1 MKNKPTRHKEANVFR
16 FKPFSERVTEI
27 DVDVFHRV
35 AHRNEDDAEDVE
47 THFHETLQKWNVL
60 NLTDG
65 YTAFKK
71 QVRDIVTLPQLLHKK
86 QHVIDALLL
95 YLKKRDPLFLQPI
108 LELVVAVARD
118 LQKEFYDYF
127 PEFLSEMICL
137 LQTKN
142 AEQIEYTF
150 TTLAYL
156 FKFLWRYLTRNVR
169 TVVPLLLPLLADAQ
183 PVYIN
188 RFAAES
194 FAFVV
199 RKIKD
204 KDSFLKLVLRILEDR
219 NENAKEN
226 GIPGC
231 GKLLFEVVSG
241 TPGQF
246 HSCGEQMLL
255 LYFNAL
261 QDESIDRKLTYEVL
275 REIVTCVLQN
285 VHPQKCDVM
294 WNVILKIMDTFV
306 EKLKRS
312 LEFSERKH
320 ALILLLRLVH
330 MIVSCKNGRF
340 LTDAVSLTKR
350 FTNMMDVL
358 SEDSNILRE
367 VINVSIAILLASNVK
382 LMQENSSQLLLKIMM
397 VNDME
402 LLYSS
407 VENLIPYS
415 SFEALVLPRVLRRG
429 MSTGFDGETL
439 LLLAKIILAKAPP
452 CLSGSTLD
460 KWKKYILDTRNIG
473 SGSIDY
479 LLRELKTLS
488 TDTVS
493 LDALR
498 ILIILPHLKPLR
510 EEFKDALRD
519 GLLFLCKKIRKP
531 DSADDAADINK
542 IAFVFLLTLESLVHV
557 SEPSSLH
564 EFLVKSDIKI
574 IDLVNNDNK
583 CILNAIDLSL
593 TYFAASQHRADYIN
607 SASFDKL
614 NDNIAKKFSSPYS
627 NVRLIVAHL
636 YSLFSNVEDLKGT
649 SVQGD
654 GKNAMELVY
663 LVECE
668 SVTMQNYRS
677 KLLHLQALEFQ
688 TQAIA
693 DLDPKYHEFPLRCL
707 MGTLY
712 VNFSLLWQPV
722 STIIASYGN
731 KECPQ
736 FWPTFLAELTSNDVP
751 EIERRSSFDCH
762 VVSSLESLIE
772 RHDDKP
778 DFENY
783 KILLWKCMAHFSHYA
798 ETKNRDLTGLFID
811 FVNANFFRSNSDEGK
826 YCDVEKR
833 KDVIDAGNDTD
844 DENENESENEER
856 NESAKA
862 AQADA
867 MKRTYKVKLLLAQME
882 IFDKVQ
888 NPKMMHREAE
898 LHQIYLD
905 LISSRNADI
914 QRAALNCLFAYKY
927 KYLLP
932 YKEFLCSL
940 INEKNLKNELARF
953 KLDRESNV
961 IDEEHRENLM
971 PIIMRIIYAK
981 MITKTGMRT
990 GGKAGGFARRKI
1002 ILRFLGGAQED
1013 EMITFVNMAFRPF
1026 KYVSLEVDEAFD
1038 LRKYAGNIVDAVDL
1052 NNVMPPKRMQSA
1064 VNLLAIVIEQFG
1076 GKMSAKLLPRLLRI
1090 LICILAEVNGI
1101 LRRSGEVYPGYLST
1115 IKNVRTSCVG
1125 ILARFF
1131 THFEDY
1137 DWQRHEIDAIFHVAI
1152 FPLLQKLPIEGIHSP
1167 TALLKLFMAL
1177 GQNSRYYPLFAKHQE
1192 DDQSIT
1198 PLPYIM
1204 RLLSNPK
1211 THQSVVNAILEIIE
1225 KMLTLQDYG
1234 KSNEDA
1240 MQVDAPFLPLTPIL
1254 TNMLEVEE
1262 KVLSSGI
1269 NYGSAILLPH
1279 VPNVLEFIKDRLK
1292 RFYKSI
1298 NKTELII
1305 LSRISEFVTDVETC
1319 DTVLK
1324 LIIPVLIKKVTSG
1337 GNEEVV
1343 MGLLTTVTNLIKIVN
1358 KPEIHLRSVAP
1369 LMGFLSDVPARK
1381 TLLQLYRTIAE
1392 RSAEEHREAMIQDYE
1407 VLAAL
1412 NAWDHRWVDQ
1422 PDFQKRLDAF
1432 ELISDMAGRNTI
1444 ALEFGVTVIH
1454 NCFYFLKT
1462 VSDLAMRD
1470 CSGQCLKLVAAK
1482 LAREHQSNV
1491 LNRRYLMDETIL
1503 ALTRKGITSKNET
1516 VRLQS
1521 IALLGHM
1528 ALECADVHPV
1538 LRDLSLLANRAD
1550 PEVDFFE
1557 NTQHLQLYRRARALL
1572 KFCTL
1577 AKTLRKP
1584 FNPKT
1589 LTQFILPLC
1598 SSYLCNEAFIHKNS
1612 LVDAAIETVGVVCKL
1627 LPWHH
1632 YEIILKYYLGK
1643 LRSSTEFQ
1651 KQVVRIVVTI
1661 LDSFHYDLSKY
1672 KPAEKITKTKASLT
1686 GTEDNAVT
1694 ETSVIEPLR
1703 EEANDATGKDENLEN
1718 TEQGDEEKLEEA
1730 LNDENV
1736 GGVEEITETDKEAI
1750 KEDLPI
1756 LERQTLLSQY
1766 GAKKVVFSISNGL
1779 LPQLHRSIVAKTRQD
1794 SSHKINKKK
1803 IASETEEDDLLRVP
1817 IALALVKLLQK
1828 MPENLLNTNLP
1839 GIFMKL
1845 CTFLKSR
1852 MESVRRATRETLQK
1866 IMITLGPKYLHHLLN
1881 ELNTLLTKG
1890 FQVHVLVYTV
1900 QAVLLALKP
1909 YFQKLDINN
1918 NLQSILSVC
1927 RVDLFG
1933 LTAEEKE
1940 VAGIVKNVSEAKST
1954 KSFDIFH
1961 ILAEFITESCLL
1973 DLILPLKEMLLKT
1986 HSHKTIRKIVECLRN
2001 VTLGLADNAYI
2012 PLEQMLIFLYGIISE
2027 SIPGLMPE
2035 KDSKKL
2041 AEEQRKGETKALM
2054 PQESNYFLIPPEPK
2068 NRMGIKVA
2076 AKTTKHANVHVMIEF
2091 GLRLYHILLKRDKVS
2106 GAEYKRY
2113 LEPFVSVLSDCLK
2126 SHHVK
2131 LCTVALQ
2138 CLNWMLKM
2146 DLPSMHTSIS
2156 DICTSMFD
2164 ILHKYAAAG
2173 LSKGD
2178 NFDLVMATFKCM
2190 AVLVRDVKHFSI
2202 DADQLKILIL
2212 YAEQDLHDSDKHG
2225 TAFTLLK
2232 AIIHR
2237 KMIVAEM
2244 HTVMEKVAMLSI
2256 TSELEH
2262 VKLQSRSLF
2271 YSYLMGYP
2279 LGKHLDKHIYFYL
2292 TQLSYEMQPGRL
2304 SALEMIH
2311 SIVTGFPLKTLTRRS
2326 EIIFV
2331 MTGARLIDDD
2341 DPTCRKLCAKCIK
2354 EMLMRISSNDRNK
2367 LFDKWPLQ
2375 WLSDSKI
2382 RYRTLAAQLCG
2393 IFVTVEKNDFD
2404 SRLPQVLPLLLK
2416 QFHADFSA
2424 SDNAEFGKNNKLDN
2438 AKCSQKDPD
2447 LKEER
2452 TKDHHL
2458 IQLLQLLLKIAHH
2471 TSFLTNEKYKDSID
2485 SFAEY
2490 SQSLLA
2496 HPHLWVR
2503 LAAAQL
2509 IGFILAVL
2517 DVDKVVELLN
2527 NPESDRVHEGYMY
2540 SRPVDTLKSLIL
2552 DLVAQLY
2559 PDMTFEELADQVV
2572 KNLIF
2577 IAKMLK
2583 SVTGSVAKT
2592 DEEDD
2597 GSKAKNNNNLS
2608 FPWLIRRLRKAVN
2621 IEITQAPKSTSVRTA
2636 MFKFIAGIV
2645 TTVPME
2651 CLNAILFNIMSP
2663 LVREMT
2669 TTEETN
2675 AELRRLAKEVATM
2688 IKKSLGNEEYVKLL
2702 NRVQQK
2708 LDIKKAERRRV
2719 RAQQF
2724 VTDPDLA
2731 AKRKLAKQQKKKEA
2745 KKRKLDTIK
2754 GRKTAK
2760 KRKKKVELDDF

>member
-1 MKNKPTRHKEANVFR
+1 MKNKPNRHKETNVFR
-16 FKPFSERVTEI
+16 FKPFFERLTEI

-35 AHRNEDDAEDVE
+35 AHRNEDDAEEVE
-47 THFHETLQKWNVL
+47 TYFHETLQKWNFL
-60 NLTDG
+60 NLTEG
-65 YTAFKK
+65 YTAFRR
-71 QVRDIVTLPQLLHKK
+71 QVQDIVTLPQLLHRK
-86 QHVIDALLL
+86 QHVIDTLML
-95 YLKKRDPLFLQPI
+95 YLRKQDPLFLQPI

-127 PEFLSEMICL
+127 PEFLSEIICL
-137 LQTKN
+137 LQTKDV
-142 AEQIEYTF
+142 EQIEYLF

-156 FKFLWRYLTRNVR
+156 FKFLWRYLTRNIS
-169 TVVPLLLPLLADAQ
+169 TVIPLLLPLLADTQ

-194 FAFVV
+194 FAFVG

-204 KDSFLKLVLRILEDR
+204 KDAFLKLVLRILKDR
-219 NENAKEN
+219 NKNTKEN
-226 GIPGC
+226 GVPGF
-231 GKLLFEVVSG
+231 GKLLFEIVSG

-246 HSCGEQMLL
+246 HSCSEQMLL

-261 QDESIDRKLTYEVL
+261 QDESNDQELMYDLL
-275 REIVTCVLQN
+275 REIVTCILQN
-285 VHPQKCDVM
+285 IHSQKCNIM
-294 WNVILKIMDTFV
+294 WNIILKVIDAFI
-306 EKLKRS
+306 EKSKQS
-312 LEFSERKH
+312 LESYEKKH
-320 ALILLLRLVH
+320 ALILFLRLIH
-330 MIVSCKNGRF
+330 IIISYKNGRF
-340 LTDAVSLTKR
+340 LTDAVSLTRR
-350 FTNMMDVL
+350 FIIMMDTWN
-358 SEDSNILRE
+358 EDNDTLQEI
-367 VINVSIAILLASNVK
+367 INVSVAVLLASNIK
-382 LMQENSSQLLLKIMM
+382 LMQENSSQLLLKIMT
-397 VNDME
+397 VNDID
-402 LLYSS
+402 LLYSA
-407 VENLIPYS
+407 VENLISYS
-415 SFEALVLPRVLRRG
+415 SFEVLVLPHVLRR
-429 MSTGFDGETL
+429 SISIGFDDKAL
-439 LLLAKIILAKAPP
+439 VLLAKIILAKASP
-452 CLSGSTLD
+452 CLSGITLD
-460 KWKKYILDTRNIG
+460 KWRKYILDIRNIG
-473 SGSIDY
+473 PKNIDY
-479 LLRELKTLS
+479 LLSELKTLS
-488 TDTVS
+488 IDTVS
-493 LDALR
+493 LNALR

-510 EEFKDALRD
+510 DEFKNTLKD
-519 GLLFLCKKIRKP
+519 GLLFLYKKILECNAE
-531 DSADDAADINK
+531 DTVDVNK
-542 IAFVFLLTLESLVHV
+542 TAFMFLLTLESLIHV
-557 SEPSSLH
+557 SEPSDLH
-564 EFLVKSDIKI
+564 ELLVKSDIRI
-574 IDLVNNDNK
+574 VDLVEKHHDNK
-583 CILNAIDLSL
+583 YILNAIDLCL
-593 TYFAASQHRADYIN
+593 TYFAASQHHTDYIN

-614 NDNIAKKFSSPYS
+614 NDNIVKKFSSPYG

-636 YSLFSNVEDLKGT
+636 YSSFSDVKDLKRL
-649 SVQGD
+649 SMEIGD

-663 LVECE
+663 LAE
-668 SVTMQNYRS
+668 SEPATIQNYRS
-677 KLLHLQALEFQ
+677 KLLHLQALGFQ
-688 TQAIA
+688 SHAVAT
-693 DLDPKYHEFPLRCL
+693 LDPKYYEFPLRCL
-707 MGTLY
+707 IGNLY

-722 STIIASYGN
+722 TVVIASYGS

-736 FWPTFLAELTSNDVP
+736 FWPMFLAELTSNDMS
-751 EIERRSSFDCH
+751 ETERKSSFDCQ
-762 VVSSLESLIE
+762 VVSSLEILVE

-778 DFENY
+778 DFENH
-783 KILLWKCMAHFSHYA
+783 KILLWKCMTHFSHYA
-798 ETKNRDLTGLFID
+798 EMKNRDLTGLFID

-826 YCDVEKR
+826 YCSVKKR
-833 KDVIDAGNDTD
+833 KELIDANNDTD
-844 DENENESENEER
+844 NENENEYDEEER
-856 NESAKA
+856 DGSNVKA
-862 AQADA
+862 VQADA
-867 MKRTYKVKLLLAQME
+867 IKRNYKVKLLLAQME

-888 NPKMMHREAE
+888 NPRMMHREAE
-898 LHQIYLD
+898 MHQIYLD

-914 QRAALNCLFAYKY
+914 QRAALNCLFAYKF

-932 YKEFLCSL
+932 YKESL
-940 INEKNLKNELARF
+940 YNLIDEKNLKNELARF
-953 KLDRESNV
+953 KLDRESNM
-961 IDEEHRENLM
+961 IEEEHRENLM

-990 GGKAGGFARRKI
+990 GGKGGGLVRRKI

-1013 EMITFVNMAFRPF
+1013 EMIVFVKMAFRPF
-1026 KYVSLEVDEAFD
+1026 KSYVSLEVDEAFD
-1038 LRKYAGNIVDAVDL
+1038 LNKYAKNIVDIVDL
-1052 NNVMPPKRMQSA
+1052 SNVMPPKRMQSA
-1064 VNLLAIVIEQFG
+1064 VNLLAIIIEQFG
-1076 GKMSAKLLPRLLRI
+1076 GKMSTKLLPRLLRI
-1090 LICILAEVNGI
+1090 LICILAEVDGI
-1101 LRRSGEVYPGYLST
+1101 LRRSGEVYPGYLT
-1115 IKNVRTSCVG
+1115 MIKNVRTSCVG

-1131 THFEDY
+1131 THFENY
-1137 DWQRHEIDAIFHVAI
+1137 DWKRHEIDAVYHVAI
-1152 FPLLQKLPIEGIHSP
+1152 FPSLQKLPIEGIHSP
-1167 TALLKLFMAL
+1167 TALLKLFMAWS
-1177 GQNSRYYPLFAKHQE
+1177 QNSRYYPLFAKYQE
-1192 DDQSIT
+1192 DNVLIT

-1204 RLLSNPK
+1204 QLLSNPR
-1211 THQSVVNAILEIIE
+1211 THQSVINAILGMIE

-1234 KSNEDA
+1234 RSNENA

-1254 TNMLEVEE
+1254 SNVFEMEE
-1262 KVLSSGI
+1262 KILSSGI

-1279 VPNVLEFIKDRLK
+1279 VPRVLEFIKDRLK
-1292 RFYKSI
+1292 RSNKNI

-1305 LSRISEFVTDVETC
+1305 LSRISEFVTDDETC
-1319 DTVLK
+1319 DMVLK
-1324 LIIPVLIKKVTSG
+1324 LIIPVLLKKATCG
-1337 GNEEVV
+1337 GNEETVIE
-1343 MGLLTTVTNLIKIVN
+1343 LLTTVTNLIKIVS

-1369 LMGFLSDVPARK
+1369 LIGFVSDVPARK
-1381 TLLQLYRTIAE
+1381 TLLRLYRIIAE
-1392 RSAEEHREAMIQDYE
+1392 RSAKEHREAMIQDCDL
-1407 VLAAL
+1407 LAML

-1432 ELISDMAGRNTI
+1432 NLINDMTERNAIT
-1444 ALEFGVTVIH
+1444 LEFGATVIH

-1462 VSDLAMRD
+1462 ESDLAMRD
-1470 CSGQCLKLVAAK
+1470 CSGQCLKLVGAK
-1482 LAREHQSNV
+1482 LAREHQSNI
-1491 LNRRYLMDETIL
+1491 LNRRYLMDDTIL
-1503 ALTRKGITSKNET
+1503 TLTRKGITSKNEA

-1521 IALLGHM
+1521 IAFLGYM

-1538 LRDLSLLANRAD
+1538 LRDLSLLTNRAD

-1557 NTQHLQLYRRARALL
+1557 NMQHLQLYRRARALL

-1577 AKTLRKP
+1577 AKTLQKP

-1612 LVDAAIETVGVVCKL
+1612 LIDAAIETVGVVCRL

-1632 YEIILKYYLGK
+1632 YEIILKHYLGK

-1651 KQVVRIVVTI
+1651 KQVVRIVVMI

-1672 KPAEKITKTKASLT
+1672 KPAEKTIAQTETTLTETENKA
-1686 GTEDNAVT
+1686 AFVT
-1694 ETSVIEPLR
+1694 EK
-1703 EEANDATGKDENLEN
+1703 EEANDAIGDDENLKITKQE
-1718 TEQGDEEKLEEA
+1718 DEEKLEEA
-1730 LNDENV
+1730 LNDENIEN
-1736 GGVEEITETDKEAI
+1736 VEEIIE
-1750 KEDLPI
+1750 KEDREVMKEELSI
-1756 LERQTLLSQY
+1756 MERQTLLSQY
-1766 GAKKVVFSISNGL
+1766 GAKKVIFSISNDL
-1779 LPQLHRSIVAKTRQD
+1779 LPQLHRSIVARTRQE

-1828 MPENLLNTNLP
+1828 MPENLLDANLP

-1866 IMITLGPKYLHHLLN
+1866 IMITLGPKYLHHLLK

-1890 FQVHVLVYTV
+1890 FQVHVLAYTV
-1900 QAVLLALKP
+1900 QAVLVALKP
-1909 YFQKLDINN
+1909 YFQKFDINN

-1927 RVDLFG
+1927 KVDLFG

-1961 ILAEFITESCLL
+1961 ILAEFITDSCLL
-1973 DLILPLKEMLLKT
+1973 DLILPLKEILMKT
-1986 HSHKTIRKIVECLRN
+1986 HSHKTIHKIVECFRN
-2001 VTLGLADNAYI
+2001 ITLGLADNAYI
-2012 PLEQMLIFLYGIISE
+2012 PLEQMLIFLFGIISE

-2035 KDSKKL
+2035 KESKTL
-2041 AEEQRKGETKALM
+2041 AEEERRGETKASIR
-2054 PQESNYFLIPPEPK
+2054 QSNYFLIPSEPK
-2068 NRMGIKVA
+2068 NRMGIKA
-2076 AKTTKHANVHVMIEF
+2076 TAKTTKHANVHVIIEF
-2091 GLRLYHILLKRDKVS
+2091 GLKLYHIFLKRDKVS
-2106 GAEYKRY
+2106 GTEYKHY
-2113 LEPFVSVLSDCLK
+2113 LEPFTSVLSDCLK
-2126 SHHVK
+2126 SQHVK
-2131 LCTVALQ
+2131 LCTVTLQ

-2146 DLPSMHTSIS
+2146 DLDSMHSSIS
-2156 DICTSMFD
+2156 DICSSMFN

-2190 AVLVRDVKHFSI
+2190 SVIVRDVKYFSI

-2212 YAEQDLHDSDKHG
+2212 YAEQDLHDSDKYA

-2237 KMIVAEM
+2237 KMIIPEM
-2244 HTVMEKVAMLSI
+2244 YTVMEKVAMLSI

-2262 VKLQSRSLF
+2262 VKLQSRSVF

-2311 SIVTGFPLKTLTRRS
+2311 TIVTGFPLKTLTRRA
-2326 EIIFV
+2326 EIIFL
-2331 MTGARLIDDD
+2331 MTGARLINDD

-2354 EMLMRISSNDRNK
+2354 EMLTRISFNDRNK
-2367 LFDKWPLQ
+2367 LFDKWLPE
-2375 WLSDSKI
+2375 WLNDSKI

-2404 SRLPQVLPLLLK
+2404 LRLPQILPLLLK
-2416 QFHADFSA
+2416 QFHAKFSD
-2424 SDNAEFGKNNKLDN
+2424 SDNAKSEKSIKLDN
-2438 AKCSQKDPD
+2438 VKFSEKDS
-2447 LKEER
+2447 KKER

-2458 IQLLQLLLKIAHH
+2458 IQVLQLVLKIAHH
-2471 TSFLTNEKYKDSID
+2471 TSILTNEKYKDSVD

-2509 IGFILAVL
+2509 IGFILAAL
-2517 DVDKVVELLN
+2517 DVDKIVELLN
-2527 NPESDRVHEGYMY
+2527 NPESDLVYAGYMY
-2540 SRPVDTLKSLIL
+2540 SRPVHTLKSLIL

-2559 PDMTFEELADQVV
+2559 PDMTFEQLADQVV

-2577 IAKMLK
+2577 IAKILK
-2583 SVTGSVAKT
+2583 SVTGPAKNDDQD
-2592 DEEDD
+2592 DEN
-2597 GSKAKNNNNLS
+2597 KAKDNNNLS

-2636 MFKFIAGIV
+2636 MFKFIAGVV

-2651 CLNAILFNIMSP
+2651 YLNVILFNIMSP
-2663 LVREMT
+2663 LVREMS

-2675 AELRRLAKEVATM
+2675 AELRQLAKEVAAM
-2688 IKKSLGNEEYVKLL
+2688 IKKSIGNEDYVKLL

-2708 LDIKKAERRRV
+2708 LNVKKAERKKA

-2754 GRKTAK
+2754 GSKGAK
-2760 KRKKKVELDDF
+2760 KRKKKTELDDL

>member
-1 MKNKPTRHKEANVFR
+1 MKNKPIRHKEVNVFR
-16 FKPFSERVTEI
+16 FKPFSERITEI

-35 AHRNEDDAEDVE
+35 THRNEDEAEEIE
-47 THFHETLQKWNVL
+47 TYFHETLLKWNVL

-65 YTAFKK
+65 YTAFRKE
-71 QVRDIVTLPQLLHKK
+71 VRDIITLPQLLHKK
-86 QHVIDALLL
+86 QHVIDTLML
-95 YLKKRDPLFLQPI
+95 YLRKRDPLFLQPI
-108 LELVVAVARD
+108 LELIIAVARD

-127 PEFLSEMICL
+127 PEFLSEIICL
-137 LQTKN
+137 LQTKD

-156 FKFLWRYLTRNVR
+156 FKFLWRYLTRNIK
-169 TVVPLLLPLLADAQ
+169 TVMPLLLPLLADTQ

-204 KDSFLKLVLRILEDR
+204 KDSFLKLVLHILEDR
-219 NENAKEN
+219 NKNAKEN
-226 GIPGC
+226 GISGC
-231 GKLLFEVVSG
+231 AKLLFEVISG

-255 LYFNAL
+255 FYFNAL
-261 QDESIDRKLTYEVL
+261 QDETIDKTLTYEVL
-275 REIVTCVLQN
+275 REIITCILQN
-285 VHPQKCDVM
+285 IHPQKCNIM
-294 WNVILKIMDTFV
+294 WNVILKIIDTFV
-306 EKLKRS
+306 EKSKQLLK
-312 LEFSERKH
+312 FSEKKH
-320 ALILLLRLVH
+320 TLVLFLRLIH
-330 MIVSCKNGRF
+330 SIISCKNGRF
-340 LTDAVSLTKR
+340 LIDAVSVIKR
-350 FTNMMDVL
+350 FTIMMDRL
-358 SEDSNILRE
+358 NEDNNILQE
-367 VINVSIAILLASNVK
+367 VINVSVAILLASNVK
-382 LMQENSSQLLLKIMM
+382 LMQE
-397 VNDME
+397 
-402 LLYSS
+402 
-407 VENLIPYS
+407 
-415 SFEALVLPRVLRRG
+415 
-429 MSTGFDGETL
+429 
-439 LLLAKIILAKAPP
+439 
-452 CLSGSTLD
+452 
-460 KWKKYILDTRNIG
+460 
-473 SGSIDY
+473 
-479 LLRELKTLS
+479 
-488 TDTVS
+488 
-493 LDALR
+493 
-498 ILIILPHLKPLR
+498 
-510 EEFKDALRD
+510 
-519 GLLFLCKKIRKP
+519 
-531 DSADDAADINK
+531 DSK
-542 IAFVFLLTLESLVHV
+542 
-557 SEPSSLH
+557 
-564 EFLVKSDIKI
+564 
-574 IDLVNNDNK
+574 
-583 CILNAIDLSL
+583 
-593 TYFAASQHRADYIN
+593 
-607 SASFDKL
+607 
-614 NDNIAKKFSSPYS
+614 KKFSSPYS
-627 NVRLIVAHL
+627 NIRMIVAHL
-636 YSLFSNVEDLKGT
+636 YSLFSKVEDLKRPGEPLKM
-649 SVQGD
+649 SD
-654 GKNAMELVY
+654 GKSAMELVY
-663 LVECE
+663 LVESE
-668 SVTMQNYRS
+668 SVTIQNYR
-677 KLLHLQALEFQ
+677 
-688 TQAIA
+688 T
-693 DLDPKYHEFPLRCL
+693 
-707 MGTLY
+707 
-712 VNFSLLWQPV
+712 
-722 STIIASYGN
+722 SYGN

-736 FWPTFLAELTSNDVP
+736 FWPTFLSELTCNKVP
-751 EIERRSSFDCH
+751 KIERKPSFDCY
-762 VVSSLESLIE
+762 VISSLEMLIE
-772 RHDDKP
+772 KHDDKP

-783 KILLWKCMAHFSHYA
+783 RILLWKCMAHFSHYA

-826 YCDVEKR
+826 YCNVEKR
-833 KDVIDAGNDTD
+833 KELIDADNTD
-844 DENENESENEER
+844 DENESDEER
-856 NESAKA
+856 DEIKV
-862 AQADA
+862 AQVDV
-867 MKRTYKVKLLLAQME
+867 MKKNYKVKLLLAQME

-898 LHQIYLD
+898 MHQIYLD
-905 LISSRNADI
+905 LISSRNLDI

-932 YKEFLCSL
+932 YKESLYGL
-940 INEKNLKNELARF
+940 INEKNYKSELTRF
-953 KLDRESNV
+953 KLDRESNM
-961 IDEEHRENLM
+961 IEEEHRENLM
-971 PIIMRIIYAK
+971 PIIMKIIYAK
-981 MITKTGMRT
+981 MIMKTGMRT
-990 GGKAGGFARRKI
+990 GGKTGGFTRRKI
-1002 ILRFLGGAQED
+1002 ILRFLGGVQED
-1013 EMITFVNMAFRPF
+1013 EMIIFIKMAFRPF
-1026 KYVSLEVDEAFD
+1026 KSYVSLEMDETFD
-1038 LRKYAGNIVDAVDL
+1038 LKKYAETIIDTIDL

-1076 GKMSAKLLPRLLRI
+1076 GKMSKKLLPCLLRI

-1101 LRRSGEVYPGYLST
+1101 LRRSGEVYPGYLSM

-1131 THFEDY
+1131 THFENY
-1137 DWQRHEIDAIFHVAI
+1137 DWKRHEMDAVYHVAI

-1167 TALLKLFMAL
+1167 TALLKLFMAWS
-1177 GQNSRYYPLFAKHQE
+1177 QNSRYYPLFAKYQE
-1192 DDQSIT
+1192 DNKSIT
-1198 PLPYIM
+1198 PLPYIVQ
-1204 RLLSNPK
+1204 LLSNPK
-1211 THQSVVNAILEIIE
+1211 THQSVINAILEMIE

-1240 MQVDAPFLPLTPIL
+1240 MQVDAQFLPLTPIL

-1262 KVLSSGI
+1262 KILSNGV

-1279 VPNVLEFIKDRLK
+1279 VPHVLEFIRDRLRRSNK
-1292 RFYKSI
+1292 NI
-1298 NKTELII
+1298 NKIELTI
-1305 LSRISEFVTDVETC
+1305 LSRISEFVTDAETC
-1319 DTVLK
+1319 DIVLK
-1324 LIIPVLIKKVTSG
+1324 LIIPVLIRKAASG
-1337 GNEEVV
+1337 NNEEAVI
-1343 MGLLTTVTNLIKIVN
+1343 GLLMTITNLIKIVN
-1358 KPEIHLRSVAP
+1358 KPEIHLRSIAP
-1369 LMGFLSDVPARK
+1369 LIGLVSDVPARK

-1392 RSAEEHREAMIQDYE
+1392 RSMEDRREEMIRDCE
-1407 VLAAL
+1407 VLIEL

-1422 PDFQKRLDAF
+1422 PNFQKRLDAF
-1432 ELISDMAGRNTI
+1432 ELISDRIGKNAIT
-1444 ALEFGVTVIH
+1444 LEFGVTVIH

-1462 VSDLAMRD
+1462 ESDLAMRD
-1470 CSGQCLKLVAAK
+1470 CSGQCLKLVGAK
-1482 LAREHQSNV
+1482 LAREHQNNV
-1491 LNRRYLMDETIL
+1491 LNRRYLMDDTIL
-1503 ALTRKGITSKNET
+1503 ALTRKGITSKNEA

-1521 IALLGHM
+1521 IAFLGHM

-1557 NTQHLQLYRRARALL
+1557 NMQHLQLYRRARALL

-1584 FNPKT
+1584 FSPKT

-1598 SSYLCNEAFIHKNS
+1598 SLYLCNETFIHKNS
-1612 LVDAAIETVGVVCKL
+1612 LVDAAIETVGIVCRL

-1643 LRSSTEFQ
+1643 LRNSTEFQ
-1651 KQVVRIVVTI
+1651 KQVVRIVVII
-1661 LDSFHYDLSKY
+1661 LDSFHYNLSKY
-1672 KPAEKITKTKASLT
+1672 KPAEKITQTKVT
-1686 GTEDNAVT
+1686 GTEDNAAFIT
-1694 ETSVIEPLR
+1694 EKKETNETTK
-1703 EEANDATGKDENLEN
+1703 ENENLEN
-1718 TEQGDEEKLEEA
+1718 TEEGDEEKLEEA
-1730 LNDENV
+1730 LNDDNVENI
-1736 GGVEEITETDKEAI
+1736 EEIIEKDKEAI

-1756 LERQTLLSQY
+1756 IERQTLLSQY

-1779 LPQLHRSIVAKTRQD
+1779 LPHLHRSIVGRTRQE
-1794 SSHKINKKK
+1794 SNHKINKKK

-1817 IALALVKLLQK
+1817 IALAFVKLLQK
-1828 MPENLLNTNLP
+1828 MPENLLDTNLP

-1852 MESVRRATRETLQK
+1852 MESVRRATREILQK
-1866 IMITLGPKYLHHLLN
+1866 IMITLGPKYLHYLLK

-1890 FQVHVLVYTV
+1890 FQVHVLAYTV
-1900 QAVLLALKP
+1900 QAILFALKP
-1909 YFQKLDINN
+1909 YYQKMDINN

-1927 RVDLFG
+1927 KVDLFG

-1940 VAGIVKNVSEAKST
+1940 IAGIIKNVSEAKST

-1961 ILAEFITESCLL
+1961 ILAEFITESCLV
-1973 DLILPLKEMLLKT
+1973 DLILPLKEVLIKT
-1986 HSHKTIRKIVECLRN
+1986 HSHKTIHKIMECLRN
-2001 VTLGLADNAYI
+2001 VTLGLADNTYI

-2027 SIPGLMPE
+2027 SIPDLIPE
-2035 KDSKKL
+2035 KKSKKL
-2041 AEEQRKGETKALM
+2041 AEDERRIETKTLM
-2054 PQESNYFLIPPEPK
+2054 QRSNYFLISLEPK
-2068 NRMGIKVA
+2068 NRMGIKVT

-2091 GLRLYHILLKRDKVS
+2091 GLKLYHILLKRDKVS
-2106 GAEYKRY
+2106 GMEYKCY
-2113 LEPFVSVLSDCLK
+2113 LEPFVSVLSNCLK

-2146 DLPSMHTSIS
+2146 DLESMHASIS
-2156 DICTSMFD
+2156 DICDSMFV

-2190 AVLVRDVKHFSI
+2190 SVVVRDVKYFSI
-2202 DADQLKILIL
+2202 NADQLKILIL
-2212 YAEQDLHDSDKHG
+2212 YAEQDLHDSDKHA

-2237 KMIVAEM
+2237 KMIIPEM
-2244 HTVMEKVAMLSI
+2244 YTVMEKVAMLSI

-2311 SIVTGFPLKTLTRRS
+2311 TIVTGFPLKTLTVRS

-2341 DPTCRKLCAKCIK
+2341 DPACRKLCAKCIK
-2354 EMLMRISSNDRNK
+2354 EMLMRISYNDRNK

-2375 WLSDSKI
+2375 WLNDSI

-2416 QFHADFSA
+2416 QFHTNIST
-2424 SDNAEFGKNNKLDN
+2424 SDNAEFGKYMELDN
-2438 AKCSQKDPD
+2438 TTNLQKDSN

-2458 IQLLQLLLKIAHH
+2458 IQVLQLLLKIAHY
-2471 TSFLTNEKYKDSID
+2471 TSFLTDEKYKDFIN

-2503 LAAAQL
+2503 LAAAQM
-2509 IGFILAVL
+2509 IGFILTTL
-2517 DVDKVVELLN
+2517 DVDKIVELIN
-2527 NPESDRVHEGYMY
+2527 NPDNDKIYEGYMY
-2540 SRPVDTLKSLIL
+2540 SKPVETVKSLIL

-2559 PDMTFEELADQVV
+2559 PDMTFEQLADQVV

-2583 SVTGSVAKT
+2583 SITGSVAKNK
-2592 DEEDD
+2592 EDD
-2597 GSKAKNNNNLS
+2597 RNKMENSNNLS
-2608 FPWLIRRLRKAVN
+2608 FLWLIRRLRKVVN

-2636 MFKFIAGIV
+2636 MFKFIAGVV
-2645 TTVPME
+2645 TTVPIE
-2651 CLNAILFNIMSP
+2651 YLNAILFNIMSP

-2675 AELRRLAKEVATM
+2675 AELRQLAKEVATI
-2688 IKKSLGNEEYVKLL
+2688 IKKSIGNEEYVKLL

-2708 LDIKKAERRRV
+2708 LDIKKAERRKV

-2724 VTDPDLA
+2724 VTDPELA

-2745 KKRKLDTIK
+2745 KKRKLDSLK
-2754 GRKTAK
+2754 GNKTAK
-2760 KRKKKVELDDF
+2760 KRKKKVDLDDL